1 MQQSESLQFRCRSVL
16 VGGLLLTIICPLLLS
31 AQAQAGPVITSVQP
45 DPLVGSLDWKQL
57 TIQGRGFEEGFAV
70 RLRSDGVVDTVV
82 EAPDRL
88 TYVNPR
94 TVKVRAVF
102 GNETSEWAVQVI
114 HPDSVRSNVYSFSIE
129 APTPQ
134 VDVVRPLRRSQDGEA
149 FTVTVQGP
157 TLTSYSTMRWNGE
170 DLPTTPIKSSS
181 ESNAV
186 TIGLEATV
194 RPAMIEGPGENAI
207 TVHTPPPGGGT
218 SPPTF
223 FTVTTQPF
231 YQTTW
236 FYLGIVGLLVVVGLG
251 LHWLRI
257 KNVRER
263 ELERRVERRTQAL
276 RKEKQ
281 KTEAQAERLEALD
294 EARRR
299 LFQDLS
305 HELRT
310 PLTMISTPL
319 HTVLQDMDGA
329 LPEDARDLLEA
340 ARRNAKQL
348 EDLVDQVT
356 ALSRLEGGRL
366 SLEPQPGDL
375 VAFAHETSRSFEP
388 MAERND
394 VQLHFCTDLDQLPSV
409 FDPEKLRSVLGNLIE
424 NALHYTSD
432 GGKVLVRVERPD
444 AETVALRV
452 SDTGP
457 GIPEDEISDLF
468 DRFHRGDAS
477 RRTHSDGSGLGLAL
491 AQELTELHDGT
502 IEVESEVGLGSTFT
516 VCLPIR
522 EPEDEQ
528 AISWDDQPGEDRPET
543 AVQSP
548 SPNGEPDQGEYR
560 FENDVSADEETAAS
574 PADDRPTLLIVED
587 NAEVRTYLR
596 KQLTDDYCIQE
607 AQDGQAALDCARAEP
622 PALILSDVMM
632 PEIDGVELCRRVK
645 SDDTLRDVPVLLLTA
660 KAGDEAEVE
669 GLDAGADAYVEKP
682 FSMATLRARIQN
694 LIESRAALRDQYGD
708 EVTMAPSGVS
718 VTPEAEK
725 FYEEACA
732 VVEAHIDA
740 SGFTVEQFAGAMS
753 VSRSTLRRR
762 LKTATGQTPA
772 EFVRHLRLERAA
784 QLLQEDADLRV
795 YEVAD
800 AVGYESPDHFGRL
813 FREHFEVSPSQYPP
827 DEEASSNEP

>member
-1 MQQSESLQFRCRSVL
+1 MTAAIAVLLAWVVFPVSLC
-16 VGGLLLTIICPLLLS
+16 
-31 AQAQAGPVITSVQP
+31 AQDSSPPRITSVRP
-45 DPLVGSLDWKQL
+45 DPIVGSIDWKHL
-57 TIQGRGFEEGFAV
+57 TIQGRGFEKDFAV
-70 RLRSDGVVDTVV
+70 RLHTEGVESMIT
-82 EAPDRL
+82 AQDRL
-88 TYVNPR
+88 TYIDSQ
-94 TVKVRAVF
+94 TLKVRAVF
-102 GNETSEWAVQVI
+102 GTAATEWEVQVI
-114 HPDSVRSNVYSFSIE
+114 NPDSVASNTYTFRTE
-129 APTPQ
+129 APPPRI
-134 VDVVRPLRRSQDGEA
+134 DALRPLRRVQNGES
-149 FTVTVQGP
+149 FVVTVQGATFAP
-157 TLTSYSTMRWNGE
+157 YSTVRWNGE
-170 DLPTTPIKSSS
+170 DLSTTPIKSSPK
-181 ESNAV
+181 SNAI

-194 RPAMIEGPGENAI
+194 PASAVEGPGRNAI
-207 TVHTPPPGGGT
+207 TVHTPSPGGGT
-218 SPPTF
+218 SPPKF
-223 FTVTTQPF
+223 LTVTPQPF
-231 YQTTW
+231 YRTTW
-236 FYLGIVGLLVVVGLG
+236 FYLGVVGVIVLIGVGL
-251 LHWLRI
+251 HRLRL
-257 KNVRER
+257 KHVRER
-263 ELERRVERRTQAL
+263 ELERKVERRTQAL
-276 RKEKQ
+276 REEKE

-299 LFQDLS
+299 LFRDLS

-319 HTVLQDMDGA
+319 HTVLQDTDGA
-329 LPEDARDLLEA
+329 LPKDARELLEA

-356 ALSRLEGGRL
+356 ALSRLEAGRL

-375 VAFAHETSRSFEP
+375 VAFAHETTRSFEP

-394 VQLHFCTDLDQLPSV
+394 LQLRFRADPDRVMSV

-424 NALHYTSD
+424 NALHYTPE

-444 AETVALRV
+444 AETAALRV

-457 GIPEDEISDLF
+457 GIPEDERSDLF

-516 VCLPIR
+516 VRLPIR
-522 EPEDEQ
+522 EPKDEPTDSLDEQ
-528 AISWDDQPGEDRPET
+528 SSGDDAET
-543 AVQSP
+543 AIQSP
-548 SPNGEPDQGEYR
+548 RQNGETDQEEHR
-560 FENDVSADEETAAS
+560 TENDVSADEETAAS
-574 PADDRPTLLIVED
+574 PADDRPTLLVVED

-596 KQLTDDYCIQE
+596 NQLSDEYCIQE
-607 AQDGQAALDCARAEP
+607 AQDGEAALDRARAEP

-632 PEIDGVELCRRVK
+632 PGVDGVELCRRVK
-645 SDDTLRDVPVLLLTA
+645 SDDALRDVPVLLLTA
-660 KAGDEAEVE
+660 KAGDEAEME

-694 LIESRAALRDQYGD
+694 LIESRVALRDQYGD
-708 EVTMAPSGVS
+708 EITMAPSGIS
-718 VTPEAEK
+718 VTPEKEK

-762 LKTATGQTPA
+762 LKEATGQTPA

-800 AVGYESPDHFGRL
+800 AVGYESLDYFGRL
-813 FREHFEVSPSQYPP
+813 FREHFGISPSEYPV
-827 DEEASSNEP
+827 EE